1 MEEAIKKAEV
11 LTEALPYIQKYYDR
25 IVVVKMGGSL
35 MDDRDAERQLLRDV
49 VFMNYVGMQPI
60 IVHGG
65 GKEISA
71 AMDEAG
77 LEPHFVEG
85 LRYTDERTLA
95 IAEHV
100 LCGRINKRLV
110 AGLQE
115 LGCNAVGLHSLSSCV
130 LFAERLFLEGDNN
143 RRIDVGFVGKVTEVN
158 AQILRLLVQADT
170 IPVIAPIARDRAG
183 GRLNINADSAAGEV
197 AAAMK
202 AEKLVMLSDTHGIR
216 ANMHDPNSYFPSLT
230 RGQVEQLVREGV
242 ITKGMLPKVQACLR
256 ALESGVG
263 KAHIIDGR
271 FAHSLLLE
279 IFTDKGV
286 GTEILAGDML
296 PAK

>member
-1 MEEAIKKAEV
+1 VEEAIRKAEV

-25 IVVVKMGGSL
+25 IVVVKIGGSL

-110 AGLQE
+110 TGLQE
-115 LGCNAVGLHSLSSCV
+115 FGCNAVGLHSLSSCV
-130 LFAERLFLEGDNN
+130 LFAVRLFLEGDNR

-197 AAAMK
+197 AAAVK

-216 ANMHDPNSYFPSLT
+216 ADVQDPNSYFPSLT
-230 RGQVEQLVREGV
+230 RAQVEQLVQEGV
-242 ITKGMLPKVQACLR
+242 IHQGMLPKVQACLR
-256 ALESGVG
+256 ALKAGVA

-271 FAHSLLLE
+271 LAHSLLLE

-286 GTEILAGDML
+286 GTEILAGDI
-296 PAK
+296 PAGK

>member
-1 MEEAIKKAEV
+1 MQEAIKKAEV

-71 AMDEAG
+71 AMGEAG
-77 LEPHFVEG
+77 LEPHFVGG

-100 LCGRINKRLV
+100 LCGQINKRLV

-115 LGCNAVGLHSLSSCV
+115 YGCNAIGLHSLSTCV
-130 LFAERLFLEGDNN
+130 IFGERMFLPGEDG
-143 RRIDVGFVGKVTEVN
+143 RRIDVGFVGKVTDVQ
-158 AQILRLLVQADT
+158 AQILRLLVKSDT

-183 GRLNINADSAAGEV
+183 GRLNINADLAAGEV
-197 AAAMK
+197 AAAVK

-216 ANMHDPNSYFPSLT
+216 ADMKDPNSFYPSLT
-230 RGQVEQLVREGV
+230 RERVEQLVEESV

-256 ALESGVG
+256 ALECGVG

-271 FAHSLLLE
+271 IAHSLLLE

-286 GTEILAGDML
+286 GTEILQA
-296 PAK
+296 AR

>member
-1 MEEAIKKAEV
+1 VEEAIKKAEV

-35 MDDRDAERQLLRDV
+35 MDDPDAERQLLRDV

-60 IVHGG
+60 LVHGG
-65 GKEISA
+65 GKEINA
-71 AMDEAG
+71 AMNEAG
-77 LEPHFVEG
+77 IEPLFVEG

-100 LCGRINKRLV
+100 LCGQINKRLV
-110 AGLQE
+110 TALQE
-115 LGCNAVGLHSLSSCV
+115 FGCNAIGLHSLSSCV
-130 LFAERLFLEGDNN
+130 LFGERMFLEGEDN
-143 RRIDVGFVGKVTEVN
+143 RRLDIGFVGQVTDVN
-158 AQILRLLVQADT
+158 AHILRLLVQSDT
-170 IPVIAPIARDRAG
+170 IPVIAPIARDRSG
-183 GRLNINADSAAGEV
+183 GRLNINADLAAGEV
-197 AAAMK
+197 AAALK

-216 ANMHDPNSYFPSLT
+216 ANVKDPKSYFPSLT
-230 RGQVEQLVREGV
+230 KPQVQDLVREGV

-256 ALESGVG
+256 ALEAGVG
-263 KAHIIDGR
+263 KTHIIDGR

-286 GTEILAGDML
+286 GTEILSPDMQ
-296 PAK
+296 PTK

>member
-1 MEEAIKKAEV
+1 VEEAIKKAEV
-11 LTEALPYIQKYYDR
+11 LTEALPYIKKYYDR

-35 MDDRDAERQLLRDV
+35 MDDREAERQLLRDV

-65 GKEISA
+65 GKEINA
-71 AMDEAG
+71 AMNEAG
-77 LEPHFVEG
+77 IEPHFVEG

-100 LCGRINKRLV
+100 LCAQINRRLV

-115 LGCNAVGLHSLSSCV
+115 FGCNAIGLHSLSSCV
-130 LFAERLFLEGDNN
+130 LFGERMFLEGAEN
-143 RRIDVGFVGKVTEVN
+143 RRIDIGFVGRVTEVN
-158 AQILRLLVQADT
+158 AQILRLLVQSDT
-170 IPVIAPIARDRAG
+170 IPVIAPIARDRSG
-183 GRLNINADSAAGEV
+183 GRLNINADLVAGEV
-197 AAAMK
+197 AAALR

-216 ANMHDPNSYFPSLT
+216 ADMKNPNSYFPSLT
-230 RGQVEQLVREGV
+230 RGRVEQLVQEGV

-256 ALESGVG
+256 ALEAGVG

-271 FAHSLLLE
+271 IGHSLLLE

-286 GTEILAGDML
+286 GTEILSHEMAV
-296 PAK
+296 K